1 MDMVSNMEIKNPDE
15 QIKLNGKI
23 AKFPKNTKA
32 VTALKFLE
40 TIKINP
46 NKIWYI
52 IVENQENEL
61 KLVKYNRTKGVDLL
75 EYTLKLKEHYRIKYK
90 GSNKLLEV
98 IEKIE
103 VIGEQDFSVIKNI
116 PNVFVDESKK
126 LTLLSKIM
134 SDLIKL
140 LAD

>member
-1 MDMVSNMEIKNPDE
+1 MENKDN
-15 QIKLNGKI
+15 QINFVGKI

-32 VTALKFLE
+32 FTALQYLE
-40 TIKINP
+40 KVKINP

-52 IVENQENEL
+52 IIENQDTEL
-61 KLVKYNRTKGVDLL
+61 KLVKYNRSKGVDLL
-75 EYTLKLKEHYRIKYK
+75 EYTLELKNHYRIKYK
-90 GSNKLLEV
+90 NEPSI
-98 IEKIE
+98 IEKIEAIE

-116 PNVFVDESKK
+116 PHIVIDENKK
-126 LTLLSKIM
+126 LELLSKIA

>member
-1 MDMVSNMEIKNPDE
+1 MANNMEIKNPDE

-32 VTALKFLE
+32 VIALKFLE

-103 VIGEQDFSVIKNI
+103 VIGEQDFSVIRNI